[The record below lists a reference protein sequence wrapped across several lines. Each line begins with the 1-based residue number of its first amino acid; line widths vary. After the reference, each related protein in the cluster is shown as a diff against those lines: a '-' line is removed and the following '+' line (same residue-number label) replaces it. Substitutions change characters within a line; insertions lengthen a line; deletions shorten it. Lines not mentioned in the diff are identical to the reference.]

1 MVVWSLQDRVFPNIS
16 NFLKDQ
22 EFPHKL
28 KPVDRSYLLIEA
40 KIAKE
45 NFSIYLIK
53 ENGEIIKE
61 RSKDVVFEREESY
74 FYMEIN

>member
-1 MVVWSLQDRVFPNIS
+1 M
-16 NFLKDQ
+16 KDQ

-61 RSKDVVFEREESY
+61 RSKDVVFEREESF